1 MDRRRIGLIG
11 AGRVGRLH
19 AQVIDQHPRCVLAR
33 VQDADAGQADALAQR
48 HPASAVS
55 TVHDM
60 LGDPAIDA
68 VVIASPTETHC
79 DLIMACV
86 AAGKPVL
93 CEKPI
98 DLSLDRVRHCH
109 DVIRQRASH
118 VQIGFNRRFDEHF
131 GALRQAIRAGEVGR
145 VESVHIV
152 TRVPSPPPYRYVRES
167 GGLFR
172 DMTIHDFDI
181 LRFLLDAEPVSV
193 FAQGAAL
200 IDPGL
205 AAEGDIDSAMVQ
217 LAFADG
223 SAAHITNARRCA
235 YGLDHRIEV
244 FGSLGMIA
252 LQNGLGAPLRRSD
265 RLGTGRGPA
274 HHDSPIL
281 GYLRS
286 FENQWAAF
294 VDSLDTGQ
302 VAGAGFDDGW
312 NALALAQAACD
323 SLETRCAAQPLPLM
337 APSARRRHAAEGAS
351 R

>member
-1 MDRRRIGLIG
+1 MTLRADRLRIGLIG
-11 AGRVGRLH
+11 AGRIGKLH
-19 AQVIDQHPRCVLAR
+19 AEVVDQHAGCSLAA
-33 VQDADAGQADALAQR
+33 VHDTDPDLASALALR
-48 HPASAVS
+48 HQAKAVPS
-55 TVHDM
+55 VDDI
-60 LGDPAIDA
+60 LGDPAITA
-68 VVIASPTETHC
+68 VVIASKTDTHA
-79 DLIMACV
+79 DLIAASV

-98 DLSLDRVRHCH
+98 DLSLARVRQCH
-109 DVIRQRASH
+109 ELIQHQTPH
-118 VQIGFNRRFDEHF
+118 VQIGFNRRFDGNF
-131 GALRQAIRAGEVGR
+131 LALRQAIRAGEVGR
-145 VESVHIV
+145 VESVHVI

-181 LRFLLDAEPVSV
+181 VRFLLDHEPVSV

-217 LAFADG
+217 LAFGDG

-244 FGSLGMIA
+244 FGSAGMIS
-252 LQNGLGAPLRRSD
+252 LQNGLGTPLRRFD
-265 RLGTGRGPA
+265 RHGTGRAPV

-286 FENQWAAF
+286 FVDQWSAF
-294 VDSLDTGQ
+294 VESLDTGE
-302 VAGAGFDDGW
+302 VTGARFQDGW
-312 NALALAQAACD
+312 NALAIAQAACD
-323 SLETRCAAQPLPLM
+323 SLASRRAIDTQPLL
-337 APSARRRHAAEGAS
+337 APAYVATS